1 MPSKF
6 QTPRIS
12 VREAFYNAAGP
23 VALSNRNLLQFA
35 IPSYALIL
43 ISNPGR
49 LGGSFLEW
57 FFIATGAYFATVA
70 VLILA
75 RETVLAGPDRGSRP
89 LLTTLALL
97 LAGFARGFAVW
108 GVGSAFELISP
119 TELLYRLYAGPFF
132 VFGAVATLAIYNA
145 SKDRHDVVIA
155 DLEQQK
161 AALDSMRKNMHGQVA
176 QQQAEL
182 LAKAQEILIPVVDQ
196 LRRGLR
202 SQDLSKLAPK
212 LRDTIE
218 DVVRPLS
225 HEIGRA
231 TSATEAAL
239 ENASKGFAVRS
250 RGRFP
255 TKVSVGQMV
264 VPSLTTFGSASVTLT
279 VPATIT
285 NGWPMYTA
293 VIAVL
298 LCWLVT
304 RAAQKLLRNW
314 WVSPIAA
321 SFAVAAVMA
330 LTTIITGLTLNL
342 VGLAVTSVTLMQY
355 LTMLL
360 LLALLGFA
368 MQIARTQRHDAEVQ
382 MAKVL
387 GELSVLTA
395 QFRQELWLNRRRVAS
410 VIHGPIQSALY
421 ASAIRLSQEQVK
433 SAAYIEAIEADIVGA
448 LKKLETIEEQES
460 FDEVL
465 NQIKTMWD
473 GVIELNL
480 PPLNTDWADRVRENP
495 VATACFTSVIRESVS
510 NAAKH
515 GKATKV
521 WVEVEQT
528 EEHILQ
534 LKIVNNGVAL
544 ENTLVP
550 GFGSSILDE
559 VSLGWRL
566 YNTDNGATLE
576 IKVPI

>member
-1 MPSKF
+1 MPSQF
-6 QTPRIS
+6 LTPRIS

-70 VLILA
+70 VLIAA
-75 RETVLAGPDRGSRP
+75 RETFLAGPDRGSKP

-108 GVGSAFELISP
+108 GVGSAFGLISP
-119 TELLYRLYAGPFF
+119 SELLFRLYAGPFF

-145 SKDRHDVVIA
+145 SKDRHDIVIA
-155 DLEQQK
+155 DLEKQK
-161 AALDSMRKNMHGQVA
+161 SALDSMRKNMHGQVA

-182 LAKAQEILIPVVDQ
+182 LAKAQEILIPVVEQ
-196 LRRGLR
+196 LRRGLK
-202 SQDLSKLAPK
+202 SQDVSKLAPR

-255 TKVSVGQMV
+255 TKISVGQMV

-279 VPATIT
+279 VPAAVT
-285 NGWPMYTA
+285 NGQPQITA
-293 VIAVL
+293 VIGVL
-298 LCWLVT
+298 LCWLLT
-304 RAAQKLLRNW
+304 RVAQKGLRNW

-321 SFAVAAVMA
+321 SFAVASVMA
-330 LTTIITGLTLNL
+330 IVTLVTGFVLDTL
-342 VGLAVTSVTLMQY
+342 GLGLSSVTLMQY

-360 LLALLGFA
+360 FLALLGFA

-395 QFRQELWLNRRRVAS
+395 QLRQELWLNRRRVAS

-433 SAAYIEAIEADIVGA
+433 SAAYLEAIESDIVGA

-473 GVIELNL
+473 GVVELNL
-480 PPLNTDWADRVRENP
+480 PPLNTDWADRVRANS

-515 GKATKV
+515 GKASKV
-521 WVEVEQT
+521 WVEVAQVD
-528 EEHILQ
+528 EHILE
-534 LKIVNNGVAL
+534 LKITNDGVPL
-544 ENTLVP
+544 DSSVVP

-566 YNTDNGATLE
+566 YNTDRGTTLE